1 MNTGSIILEE
11 QKITYHRW
19 GKGPRL
25 LLCFHGYGES
35 GRHFG
40 YLAAAMP
47 EGWSVIAPDLPFHGE
62 TEWTFEKEFNP
73 AILVKVLQLLLE
85 KEKLQF
91 PATFMGYSIGGR
103 IALHLYQQYPALVNA
118 ISLIAPD
125 GLHENF
131 WYRIATQSNYGNK
144 LFSYTMRHPGWFK
157 GLALAGVKLQLVNP
171 SANKFIQRY
180 MHDPHIRNE
189 LYTRWTAMRHFR
201 PVVSQLKDQLKKEHT
216 PVLLVYGKH
225 DRIITHLGGEKLR
238 KGLEENVQLMF
249 LPAGHQLL
257 QPTFVKVIADATV
270 ALPRI

>member
-1 MNTGSIILEE
+1 MHTRSIISEG

-40 YLAAAMP
+40 FLAGAMP
-47 EGWSVIAPDLPFHGE
+47 EDWSVIAPDLPFHGE
-62 TEWTFEKEFNP
+62 TEWAFEKEFNP
-73 AILVKVLQLLLE
+73 EVLLKVLQLILE
-85 KEKLQF
+85 KEQLGF
-91 PATFMGYSIGGR
+91 PATFMGYSMGGR
-103 IALHLYQQYPALVNA
+103 IVLHLYQEHSSLFNA

-131 WYRIATQSNYGNK
+131 WYRLATQTGYGNK
-144 LFSYTMRHPGWFK
+144 LFRYTMRRPDWFK

-189 LYTRWTAMRHFR
+189 LYTRWTVMRFFR
-201 PVVSQLKDQLKKEHT
+201 PGISKIKMLIQKEHT

-225 DRIITHLGGEKLR
+225 DRIITHIGGEKLR
-238 KGLEENVQLMF
+238 KGLEENVLLKF

-257 QPTFVKVIADATV
+257 QPTFVEEIVAATV
-270 ALPRI
+270 AMPRN